1 MKKILTILL
10 VSISM
15 ISCKKF
21 LEEYSPSDVTPRSTA
36 DFGEILLMDGYP
48 EYDKVLHPWLTFLD
62 DDVQCYVGTM
72 NEEAAL
78 DNVAY
83 SRNIYQWQSS
93 LSYESAS
100 AIKSSAINAWATYYK
115 MLLGA
120 NVVLDFADNS
130 IGSQAEKDQLKGEAY
145 GLRAFYHFMLVNL
158 YARPYNDSLT
168 TPDKLPGIPI
178 RITSGL
184 SDAHPQR
191 NSVKEVYQQIVADL
205 DSSIALLSLSKATD
219 NKFRLNHV
227 AVHLL
232 ASRVYL
238 YMENWQ
244 KCIEHADMVIQYHPQ
259 LMNYNNWENTLPDW
273 GNLLVGPLNVESLW
287 NYGNSSEHYPL
298 APGGYGSCFEIS
310 HSLFNSFEDNDLRKT
325 VAITEIP
332 SFLKEYISIDYKQNK
347 HLLEGAPMGN
357 EAITNSWRSSEAYL
371 NRAEAYIQLYKTK
384 GDGAAAMEALK
395 SLNTLREKRFNPSTF
410 QPWTLQ
416 PAAVLL
422 DMCRKERRREL
433 FTEEAHRWFDLRRY
447 GMPEVKHIF
456 MTSAVNSETY
466 TLRKRDPQY
475 TLPIP
480 EDVITQNPALTRNP
494 AIAGQRQPD

>member
-10 VSISM
+10 ISIST

-21 LEEYSPSDVTPRSTA
+21 LEEYSPSDVTPKSTS

-48 EYDKVLHPWLTFLD
+48 DNLKVLHPWLTFLD
-62 DDVQCYVGTM
+62 DDVQSYVSTV
-72 NEEAAL
+72 NEATAV
-78 DNVAY
+78 DYMAY
-83 SRNIYQWQSS
+83 SRNVYQWQSA
-93 LSYESAS
+93 LSYEATD
-100 AIKSSAINAWATYYK
+100 AIKPNEINAWGTYYK
-115 MLLGA
+115 LLLGT
-120 NVVLDFADNS
+120 NVVLEYADNS

-178 RITSGL
+178 RITAGL
-184 SDAHPQR
+184 SDARPQR
-191 NSVKEVYQQIVADL
+191 NTVKEVYQQIVADL
-205 DSSIALLSLSKATD
+205 DSSIALLSLSKAT
-219 NKFRLNHV
+219 NNPFRLNHV

-244 KCIEHADMVIQYHPQ
+244 KSIEHADMVIKYHPQ
-259 LMNYNNWENTLPDW
+259 LMNYNSWGDNLPDW
-273 GNLLVGPLNVESLW
+273 GNLLVGPTNIESLW
-287 NYGNSSEHYPL
+287 NYGNNDEHLPL
-298 APGGYGSCFEIS
+298 LSGGYGSCFEVS
-310 HSLFNSFEDNDLRKT
+310 RDLVNCFEENDLRRT

-332 SFLKEYISIDYKQNK
+332 AFLKEYIPLDFKQNK
-347 HLLEGAPMGN
+347 HLANGPVGGN

-371 NRAEAYIQLYKTK
+371 NRAEAYIQLYRTK
-384 GDGAAAMEALK
+384 GDGAAAVEALK
-395 SLNTLREKRFNPSTF
+395 SLNTLRAQRFSAATF
-410 QPWTLQ
+410 QPWTIQ
-416 PAAVLL
+416 PATTLL
-422 DMCRKERRREL
+422 DMCRNERRREL

-447 GMPEVKHIF
+447 GMPEIKHIF
-456 MTSAVNSETY
+456 MASAVNSETY
-466 TLRKRDPQY
+466 TLRRRDPQY

-480 EDVITQNPALTRNP
+480 EEVITQNPALTRNP